1 MKVFSFSYMLEGSSS
16 HDFIFWGTYHFQ
28 YISDIFL
35 RKIRWSK
42 TSSSVFNWSV
52 FLRELSFVGAGISTN
67 DHPAPFQLVYHF
79 EPACALNG
87 YAAFWGPRCY
97 RIVVPEGICGKIHFL
112 RTLMFFTYTL
122 TAKILSPVKIK
133 ELVKCSEIH
142 TYLWRTEHQT
152 GEYLES
158 SCASEV

>member
-1 MKVFSFSYMLEGSSS
+1 MTSFFEEPTTFSIYQTFFCGRYDEVKPLAVFLIDLY
-16 HDFIFWGTYHFQ
+16 FWGNYHSLEQ
-28 YISDIFL
+28 
-35 RKIRWSK
+35 
-42 TSSSVFNWSV
+42 VFP
-52 FLRELSFVGAGISTN
+52 LMTI
-67 DHPAPFQLVYHF
+67 QLHSNLCTF

-142 TYLWRTEHQT
+142 TYIWRTEHQT

-158 SCASEV
+158 SCASGV

>member
-1 MKVFSFSYMLEGSSS
+1 MT
-16 HDFIFWGTYHFQ
+16 I
-28 YISDIFL
+28 
-35 RKIRWSK
+35 
-42 TSSSVFNWSV
+42 
-52 FLRELSFVGAGISTN
+52 
-67 DHPAPFQLVYHF
+67 QLHSNLCTF

-142 TYLWRTEHQT
+142 TYIWRTEHQT

-158 SCASEV
+158 SCASGV